1 MCQANDVK
9 HHHCV
14 WLAPYYAE
22 PNKGTNMGTKQ
33 LLLGILVSALL
44 SVVGG
49 CSSTAELEN
58 TRATIEPEQ
67 DLPAL
72 GNIEFHTSLLA
83 DELFARV
90 RADRD
95 YRYAVVNFVPVNSLK
110 FEETHQHPLM
120 LLGHQLSEGLVTEAS
135 RRGFITQDYKITNDI
150 LITDN
155 AEYAISRDVSR
166 LAPLQNVDF
175 YIAGTITPQQEGA
188 IVNARIVHVESKDVV
203 ASATKFFPAQLFWQR
218 ERVTTRGGMI
228 YRTDT

>member
-1 MCQANDVK
+1 MR
-9 HHHCV
+9 
-14 WLAPYYAE
+14 
-22 PNKGTNMGTKQ
+22 TKQ
-33 LLLGILVSALL
+33 YFIGVLVTALFATI
-44 SVVGG
+44 GG
-49 CSSTAELEN
+49 CAN
-58 TRATIEPEQ
+58 NPEPEYTQ
-67 DLPAL
+67 QAVESELDIPAL
-72 GNIEFHTSLLA
+72 GNIEYHTSLLA

-95 YRYAVVNFVPVNSLK
+95 FRYAVVNFVPVDSLK
-110 FEETHQHPLM
+110 FDDDHQHPLM

-150 LITDN
+150 LITNN

-166 LAPLQNVDF
+166 LSPLQNVDF
-175 YIAGTITPQQEGA
+175 YIAGTITTQQEGA

-218 ERVTTRGGMI
+218 ERVTTRGGLI